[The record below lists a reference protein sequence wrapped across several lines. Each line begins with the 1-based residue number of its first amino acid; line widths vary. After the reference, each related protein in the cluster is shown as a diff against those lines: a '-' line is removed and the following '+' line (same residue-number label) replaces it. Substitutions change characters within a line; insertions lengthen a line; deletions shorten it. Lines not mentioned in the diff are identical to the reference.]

1 MTLTIITGPMFSGKS
16 SYLVKK
22 INELTLQ
29 NKKVFVIN
37 HILDKRYND
46 DICISTHDGLNTLN
60 NNFIFNS
67 SFHTFNEFLDLSKDK
82 LNQYDYFFID
92 ECQFFKDIDLVIDFL
107 LSKDKH
113 LFISFLNSDYKME
126 PFSVTNLLY
135 AKADKIIHL
144 TAKCSI
150 CSNDAPFTKRLID
163 SSSQIL
169 VGKNDIYVP
178 RCRKCFF

>member
-1 MTLTIITGPMFSGKS
+1 MSLIIVTGPMFSGKS

-29 NKKVFVIN
+29 NKKTFVIN
-37 HILDKRYND
+37 HILDKRYNNE
-46 DICISTHDGLNTLN
+46 ICISTHNGLNSLN
-60 NNFIFNS
+60 NKDVFNCC
-67 SFHTFNEFLDLSKDK
+67 FNTFNEFLDLFEDK
-82 LNQYDYFFID
+82 LNNYDYFFID

-107 LSKDKH
+107 LNKDKH